1 MRSKRRYD
9 KLNTGSAF
17 CLVVY
22 IPHINS
28 TQKYFSHELT
38 KSYETTITTEGWN
51 LGTDKLVV
59 TESGP
64 QKRKVSVSRS
74 VVCDPMDCTRWVTI
88 PFSRGSSQPRDRA
101 QVSCTAGGFFTMGSL
116 GTLES
121 KLKTSSWESQ
131 EATGM
136 LLQNAQKSQKLETW
150 SSL

>member
-38 KSYETTITTEGWN
+38 KSYETTITTKGWN

-74 VVCDPMDCTRWVTI
+74 VVCDPMDCTLLGSSDHGILQARTLEWVAI

-101 QVSCTAGGFFTMGSL
+101 QVSCIAGGFFTI
-116 GTLES
+116 
-121 KLKTSSWESQ
+121 
-131 EATGM
+131 
-136 LLQNAQKSQKLETW
+136 
-150 SSL
+150 